1 MKAKKI
7 ISVILTGIVA
17 ASMLAGC
24 GSSSR
29 SQTDN
34 TESSSQNEASSSSA
48 SETADATEDSENTE
62 TTESTDTSE
71 NTETPTPA
79 ETDDSS
85 ETAVADDTEATGKTL
100 VVYYSA
106 TGTTEGVAQTI
117 ADATGGDLFEIQPV
131 EPYTDD
137 ELDWTNDD
145 SRVSREHDDESLRD
159 VDLVSTSVDNWDS
172 YDTVFIGYPIWQ
184 GIAAWP
190 VDNFVKGND
199 FTGKTVIP
207 FCTSSSSGLG
217 DSGNLLEEMAG
228 TGDWQEGHRF
238 SSGASD
244 ADVADWVASL
254 NLNE

>member
-1 MKAKKI
+1 MMYNPQLDTFICVVEAGSFSKAADKLY
-7 ISVILTGIVA
+7 ISPPAVIKQINSL
-17 ASMLAGC
+17 
-24 GSSSR
+24 
-29 SQTDN
+29 
-34 TESSSQNEASSSSA
+34 
-48 SETADATEDSENTE
+48 ENNLGVQLFTR
-62 TTESTDTSE
+62 THR
-71 NTETPTPA
+71 
-79 ETDDSS
+79 
-85 ETAVADDTEATGKTL
+85 GL
-100 VVYYSA
+100 VVTAAGESLYQDAKYMVNYSKY
-106 TGTTEGVAQTI
+106 
-117 ADATGGDLFEIQPV
+117 EITPV
-131 EPYTDD
+131 EPYTSDD
-137 ELDWTNDD
+137 LNWTNSS

-159 VDLVSTSVDNWDS
+159 IALTEITPADWDS
-172 YDTVFIGYPIWQ
+172 YDTVLIGYPIWW

-244 ADVADWVASL
+244 ADAADWVASL

>member
-1 MKAKKI
+1 MRKNKI
-7 ISVILTGIVA
+7 AGMVTALVLTA
-17 ASMLAGC
+17 AMLTGC
-24 GSSSR
+24 GSATGNGNAGRGVQASTSAAT
-29 SQTDN
+29 QT
-34 TESSSQNEASSSSA
+34 TESSVAATAETVATQ
-48 SETADATEDSENTE
+48 ETA
-62 TTESTDTSE
+62 
-71 NTETPTPA
+71 A
-79 ETDDSS
+79 ETQTGDTTAES
-85 ETAVADDTEATGKTL
+85 ESGKIL

-106 TGTTEGVAQTI
+106 SGTTKRVATAI
-117 ADATGGDLFEIQPV
+117 ADATGADLYEITPV
-131 EPYTDD
+131 EPYTRDD
-137 ELDWTNDD
+137 LNWTNSS

-159 VDLVSTSVDNWDS
+159 IALTEITPTDWDS
-172 YDTVFIGYPIWQ
+172 YDTVLIGYPIWW

-244 ADVADWVASL
+244 ADAADWVASL

>member
-1 MKAKKI
+1 MMYNPQLDTFICVVEAGSFSKAADKLY
-7 ISVILTGIVA
+7 ISPPAVIKQINSL
-17 ASMLAGC
+17 
-24 GSSSR
+24 
-29 SQTDN
+29 
-34 TESSSQNEASSSSA
+34 
-48 SETADATEDSENTE
+48 ENNLGVQLFGRTHR
-62 TTESTDTSE
+62 
-71 NTETPTPA
+71 
-79 ETDDSS
+79 
-85 ETAVADDTEATGKTL
+85 GL
-100 VVYYSA
+100 VVTAAGESLYQDAKYMVNYSKY
-106 TGTTEGVAQTI
+106 
-117 ADATGGDLFEIQPV
+117 EITPV
-131 EPYTDD
+131 EPYTSDD
-137 ELDWTNDD
+137 LNWTNSS

-159 VDLVSTSVDNWDS
+159 IALTEITPADWDS
-172 YDTVFIGYPIWQ
+172 YDTVLIGYPLWG

-244 ADVADWVASL
+244 ADAADWVASL